1 VIHLALHGYVDP
13 EIPDRSALVF
23 APQPQSTDDGLLQI
37 REIRNLHLNA
47 NLVTL
52 SACNTGVGPVGEE
65 GVASIV
71 NAFIEAGSQSVVS
84 TLWELEDHATAHLMT
99 TFYGHLGLREEKAV
113 AVREAQLEMLNSGL
127 PPYYWAGFVLAGNPR
142 GRLFPAPTVN
152 LISRSSR

>member
-1 VIHLALHGYVDP
+1 
-13 EIPDRSALVF
+13 
-23 APQPQSTDDGLLQI
+23 
-37 REIRNLHLNA
+37 
-47 NLVTL
+47 
-52 SACNTGVGPVGEE
+52 
-65 GVASIV
+65 
-71 NAFIEAGSQSVVS
+71 VS

-113 AVREAQLEMLNSGL
+113 ALREAQLEMLNSGL